1 MIYDRRTNQVRE
13 ILNPNP
19 APEFL
24 GLKLLPTIEGN
35 PLLLVR
41 DRQHVSV
48 VDVTSGTL
56 VNLFSSPIDAD
67 LMSAFYLDVREEDE
81 KYEIFAI
88 EYVKDSI
95 SQVIKHTVP
104 ISIIRGIIEIY
115 GQLL

>member
-1 MIYDRRTNQVRE
+1 M
-13 ILNPNP
+13 NPNP

-24 GLKLLPTIEGN
+24 GLALLPTLGGN

-56 VNLFSSPIDAD
+56 VNLFSSPIDVD
-67 LMSAFYLDVREEDE
+67 LMSAFYLDVREEDG
-81 KYEIFAI
+81 KYEIFTI
-88 EYVKDSI
+88 EYAKGSI

-104 ISIIRGIIEIY
+104 EVIIREIIEGY
-115 GQLL
+115 RQLY